1 MAFNVKKF
9 NVHAYAN
16 GFTLWTFL
24 TDDTEGDLDED
35 NYFNDA
41 NEMVRKGDMILAD
54 INVCEGYCTRI
65 YLVEEIVDGVVE
77 VTNFS
82 NVNPATLMFR
92 YNAFPAG

>member
-24 TDDTEGDLDED
+24 TDDTENALDQD

-54 INVCEGYCTRI
+54 INVCEGYCTCI
-65 YLVEEIVDGVVE
+65 YLVEEIVDGVVPI
-77 VTNFS
+77 TNLN
-82 NVNPATLMFR
+82 NVDSPVLTL
-92 YNAFPAG
+92 G